1 MQQPPRPKLHEQVR
15 HGPPL
20 KPPRKLSEA
29 EWKKFVKN
37 WVAHKKKI
45 YEAYEKGHS

>member
-1 MQQPPRPKLHEQVR
+1 MQQPPKPKPPQQMRPE
-15 HGPPL
+15 PPL
-20 KPPRKLSEA
+20 KPQRKLSEA

>member
-1 MQQPPRPKLHEQVR
+1 MQQPPKPKPPQQMRQE
-15 HGPPL
+15 PPL

-37 WVAHKKKI
+37 WVAFKKKT
-45 YEAYEKGHS
+45 YEAFNMSA